1 MRIDFKDDLLAG
13 LAKLHEHRAEAEEAL
28 ADGRLQLWEEDTLLS
43 DRWEAISLKSV
54 VHVVLLFGEE
64 FLTRD
69 LSLIIKP
76 GPDYMY
82 NTRTA
87 ERVEVPDRFHEEPAE
102 GEAYWL
108 EGRGRGDISS
118 KSTWGGRRREKQLL
132 ASGLLHKTRESAEIA
147 RKARFDYEY

>member
-1 MRIDFKDDLLAG
+1 MRINFKDDLLAG
-13 LAKLHEHRAEAEEAL
+13 LAKLHEHRAKAEEAL
-28 ADGRLQLWEEDTLLS
+28 ADGRLQLWEGDKLLINHWRAS
-43 DRWEAISLKSV
+43 SLKSV
-54 VHVVLLFGEE
+54 VHHVLLFGEE

-102 GEAYWL
+102 GEAFYL
-108 EGRGRGDISS
+108 EDRGRGDIII
-118 KSTWGGRRREKQLL
+118 KFRWGGRNKEKAWL
-132 ASGLLHKTRESAEIA
+132 AAGLLHKTKKSAEISL
-147 RKARFDYEY
+147 KARLGL